1 MVMRF
6 ALSSALTALSA
17 AFLFAVVLH
26 AAESRWRP
34 QRADAYE
41 AKQKQGDVTVAIK
54 SYHADAQAEE
64 ALGKRNPYDY
74 GFLPVLVVIT
84 NDGEQAINIED
95 LQVRYVAGRNEGL
108 ESIPGRDLQTW
119 NPKGNQPRPKPRYIP
134 NVPGLSRPKV
144 KKGPLAQDEIVNN
157 EFQAPIVPPGASEA
171 GFFYFDAADKGDPL
185 AGASIYISGL
195 RNMST
200 GQELFY
206 FEIPFRQ

>member
-6 ALSSALTALSA
+6 ALSTALAVLSTA
-17 AFLFAVVLH
+17 LLFIAVAH
-26 AAESRWRP
+26 AADSRWRP
-34 QRADAYE
+34 QRADAYA

-54 SYHADAQAEE
+54 SYHADPQAQD
-64 ALGKRNPYDY
+64 ALGKKNPYDY

-84 NDGEQAINIED
+84 NEGDHAINIEN

-171 GFFYFDAADKGDPL
+171 GFFYFDAAEKGDPL
-185 AGASIYISGL
+185 QGASIYITGL
-195 RNMST
+195 RDMTT

-206 FEIPFRQ
+206 FEIPFRP